1 MKFNELELR
10 YFRKRMKQDIS
21 LYLLF
26 YNITKVM
33 GITGNIFKTREGKEK
48 KKKKNSYWKGR
59 YKLSGSSLQVYK

>member
-48 KKKKNSYWKGR
+48 KKKKKKTLIGR
-59 YKLSGSSLQVYK
+59 EDTS

>member
-48 KKKKNSYWKGR
+48 KKKKKTLIGR
-59 YKLSGSSLQVYK
+59 EDTS

>member
-48 KKKKNSYWKGR
+48 KKKK
-59 YKLSGSSLQVYK
+59 KLLLEGKIQVERIILASI